1 VVLDTITT
9 RFLMLFL
16 IFLFIPLFTLM
27 FFTVNALDNQ
37 LEERSQAELV
47 QHTILVQDLLKREG
61 DTLSQLAQ
69 VAARMNPPPC
79 PSLQVDLCQ
88 RLPSPWAGNHS
99 DAQAIL
105 FPQLLSALPPTQ
117 GSLQPPKSFFAFSE
131 GKLFLLAISPAG
143 QNGTQGL
150 LLGKQLNSSWLNTH
164 TQHDPLLE
172 SVPIWIADHNP
183 QINNV
188 LLFGK
193 TPIAGN
199 TRTLEALLTEMKAL
213 PGNPGTQTPAR
224 IKGDNG
230 ESLISQVILRDGEHR
245 PVARILLQ
253 KPLQAKQTILTH
265 YYYAIYFISLVSLVL
280 SMILAMIVARS
291 ITQPLLK
298 LIEQVDWL
306 SRTGDLSREV
316 SIRGVHEIFQLSE
329 AFNRML
335 KRLRQEHQMKDE
347 FVATL
352 THDLKVP
359 LLAEKQTLA
368 YLNQKLYGPLSDPQ
382 QEVIHLMQSSNDSVL
397 RLVNGI
403 LEVYR
408 YDSGQ
413 INLVFDQI
421 DAKALLDE
429 TIRELQ
435 PLYLEK
441 MITLTVESKLHNPQQ
456 AIARIDRLE
465 IKRVFTNLLSNAIA
479 NTPKHGQIRC
489 LLADSDALNTS
500 HLYRLTD
507 LKRTSLDRPV
517 KLSGRLLLSIQDS
530 GIGFMTEDLPQL
542 FRRFAANRGRNP
554 MSIGLGLYNC
564 YQVIQAHGGVLWV
577 ETTEGEGAAVCFVL
591 PLTAE
596 IAQERRKYGGRRMT
610 DRANT

>member
-1 VVLDTITT
+1 
-9 RFLMLFL
+9 
-16 IFLFIPLFTLM
+16 
-27 FFTVNALDNQ
+27 
-37 LEERSQAELV
+37 
-47 QHTILVQDLLKREG
+47 
-61 DTLSQLAQ
+61 
-69 VAARMNPPPC
+69 
-79 PSLQVDLCQ
+79 
-88 RLPSPWAGNHS
+88 
-99 DAQAIL
+99 
-105 FPQLLSALPPTQ
+105 
-117 GSLQPPKSFFAFSE
+117 
-131 GKLFLLAISPAG
+131 
-143 QNGTQGL
+143 
-150 LLGKQLNSSWLNTH
+150 
-164 TQHDPLLE
+164 
-172 SVPIWIADHNP
+172 
-183 QINNV
+183 
-188 LLFGK
+188 
-193 TPIAGN
+193 
-199 TRTLEALLTEMKAL
+199 
-213 PGNPGTQTPAR
+213 
-224 IKGDNG
+224 
-230 ESLISQVILRDGEHR
+230 
-245 PVARILLQ
+245 
-253 KPLQAKQTILTH
+253 
-265 YYYAIYFISLVSLVL
+265 
-280 SMILAMIVARS
+280 MILAMIVARS